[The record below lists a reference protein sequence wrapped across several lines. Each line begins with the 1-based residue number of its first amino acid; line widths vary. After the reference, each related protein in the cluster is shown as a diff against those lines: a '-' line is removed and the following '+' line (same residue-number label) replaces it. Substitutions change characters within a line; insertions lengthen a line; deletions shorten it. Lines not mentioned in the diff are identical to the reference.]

1 MPNLNEPPMSD
12 SQPSAEMMSAKS
24 LTLPTLLMIVF
35 INFVGIGAL
44 IPILPYTVI
53 DQLGYSEIVM
63 TSLLAS
69 FSLAMFIGNPILGR
83 WSDKIGR
90 KPVLMI
96 SLAVN
101 AASHLVFAFSQDIIV
116 LFAARIVAGLAAGNI
131 GVIQAIIAD
140 QSRPEDRA
148 KYMGFMGAF
157 IGAGFVFGPAIGGL
171 LSDIGGGPLHQA
183 PFLLAGLFTLLA
195 LGLCFRLPFMPITE
209 VAKTKDGLSAIG
221 RLVTLMTGPLGL
233 FAFAFFLLNLSF
245 SQVEASF
252 VLVLKDLL
260 SFNAKQTGWL
270 FTYVGVCI
278 IIVQGGLISPVVR
291 KIGEMPTILMGVMLL
306 TFGQFLTA
314 SFASGYLLPDV
325 PLLALFILCTTIIC
339 SGFAFTNPTLSSAS
353 SKIARKDEMGGAL
366 GLVQGFGSLGQVIG
380 LTAAGPLYSLGGG
393 GLSFGVGGL
402 CCVFLLIIAVLITA
416 KAKKVS

>member
-1 MPNLNEPPMSD
+1 MTD
-12 SQPSAEMMSAKS
+12 SQNAAEEERGKS
-24 LTLPTLLMIVF
+24 GVMPRLLMPTLLMIIF

-69 FSLAMFIGNPILGR
+69 FSLAMFIGNPLLGR
-83 WSDKIGR
+83 LSDKIGR

-96 SLAVN
+96 SLLVN
-101 AASHLVFAFSQDIIV
+101 ALSHLVFAFSQDIIV
-116 LFAARIVAGLAAGNI
+116 LFGARIVAGLAAGNI

-140 QSRPEDRA
+140 QSRPEERA

-171 LSDIGGGPLHQA
+171 LSGIGGGPLHQA

-195 LGLCFRLPFMPITE
+195 LALCFRLPFMPIVE
-209 VAKTKDGLSAIG
+209 AAKHEDGLSAIS
-221 RLVTLMTGPLGL
+221 RLFKLMAGPLGL
-233 FAFAFFLLNLSF
+233 FALAFFLLNLSF

-252 VLVLKDLL
+252 VLVLKDSL
-260 SFNAKQTGWL
+260 SFTAKQTGWL

-291 KIGEMPTILMGVMLL
+291 KLGEMPTILMGIMLL
-306 TFGQFLTA
+306 ATGQFLTA
-314 SFASGYLLPDV
+314 TFASGYVVPAV
-325 PLLALFILCTTIIC
+325 PLLALFILCTTIVC
-339 SGFAFTNPTLSSAS
+339 AGFAFTNPTLSSAS

-393 GLSFGVGGL
+393 GLSFGVGGFM
-402 CCVFLLIIAVLITA
+402 CVILLIVAVLITA
-416 KAKKVS
+416 KSK

>member
-1 MPNLNEPPMSD
+1 MTNR
-12 SQPSAEMMSAKS
+12 QATAKKEGGAS
-24 LTLPTLLMIVF
+24 LLMPTLLMVVF

-101 AASHLVFAFSQDIIV
+101 AISHLVFAFSQDIIV

-140 QSRPEDRA
+140 QSRPEERA
-148 KYMGFMGAF
+148 KYMGFMGGF

-171 LSDIGGGPLHQA
+171 LSGVGGGPLHQA
-183 PFLLAGLFTLLA
+183 PFLVAGLFTFLA
-195 LGLCFRLPFMPITE
+195 LALCFKLPAMPIIISP
-209 VAKTKDGLSAIG
+209 KNDDGLSAAA
-221 RLVTLMTGPLGL
+221 RLLKLVTGPLGL

-252 VLVLKDLL
+252 VLVLKDAL
-260 SFNAKQTGWL
+260 SFDAKQTGWL

-291 KIGEMPTILMGVMLL
+291 KIGEMPTILMGIMLL
-306 TFGQFLTA
+306 TTGQFLTA
-314 SFASGYLLPDV
+314 SFASGYVVPEL
-325 PLLALFILCTTIIC
+325 PLLSLFILCTTIVC
-339 SGFAFTNPTLSSAS
+339 AGFAFTNPTLSSAS
-353 SKIARKDEMGGAL
+353 SKIARSDEMGGAL

-380 LTAAGPLYSLGGG
+380 LTAAGPLYSVGGG
-393 GLSFGVGGL
+393 GLSFGVGGIL
-402 CCVFLLIIAVLITA
+402 CIVLLLVAIMITA
-416 KAKKVS
+416 KAKQTEPS

>member
-1 MPNLNEPPMSD
+1 MTDRQIAAEKERDKNRAMS
-12 SQPSAEMMSAKS
+12 PLLM
-24 LTLPTLLMIVF
+24 PTLLMIIF

-69 FSLAMFIGNPILGR
+69 FSLAMFVGNPLLGR
-83 WSDKIGR
+83 LSDKIGR

-96 SLAVN
+96 SLLVN
-101 AASHLVFAFSQDIIV
+101 ALSHLVFAFSQDIIV
-116 LFAARIVAGLAAGNI
+116 LFGARIVAGLAAGNI
-131 GVIQAIIAD
+131 GVIQAINAD
-140 QSRPEDRA
+140 QSRPEERA

-171 LSDIGGGPLHQA
+171 LSGIGGGPLHQA

-195 LGLCFRLPFMPITE
+195 LALCFRLPFMPIIE
-209 VAKTKDGLSAIG
+209 AAKNEDGLSASS
-221 RLVTLMTGPLGL
+221 RLIKLMTGPLGL
-233 FAFAFFLLNLSF
+233 FALAFFLLNLSF

-252 VLVLKDLL
+252 VLVLKDSL
-260 SFNAKQTGWL
+260 SFTAKQTGWL

-291 KIGEMPTILMGVMLL
+291 KLGEMPTILMGVMLL
-306 TFGQFLTA
+306 TTGQFLTA
-314 SFASGYLLPDV
+314 TFAAGYIVPDV
-325 PLLALFILCTTIIC
+325 PLLALFILCTTIVC
-339 SGFAFTNPTLSSAS
+339 AGFAFTNPTLSSAS
-353 SKIARKDEMGGAL
+353 SKIARSDEMGGAL

-393 GLSFGVGGL
+393 GLSFGIGGVM
-402 CCVFLLIIAVLITA
+402 CVILLMVAVLITA
-416 KAKKVS
+416 KAK

>member
-1 MPNLNEPPMSD
+1 MTDRQIATEKEREKSKEMPRLLM
-12 SQPSAEMMSAKS
+12 
-24 LTLPTLLMIVF
+24 PTLLMIIF

-83 WSDKIGR
+83 LSDKIGR

-96 SLAVN
+96 SLLVN
-101 AASHLVFAFSQDIIV
+101 ALSHLVFAFSQDIIV
-116 LFAARIVAGLAAGNI
+116 LFGARIVAGLAAGNI

-140 QSRPEDRA
+140 QSRPEERA

-171 LSDIGGGPLHQA
+171 LSGIGGGPLHQA

-195 LGLCFRLPFMPITE
+195 LALCFRLPFMPIIKA
-209 VAKTKDGLSAIG
+209 AKNEDGLSASS
-221 RLVTLMTGPLGL
+221 RLIKLMTGPLGL
-233 FAFAFFLLNLSF
+233 FALAFFLLNLSF

-252 VLVLKDLL
+252 VLVLKDSL
-260 SFNAKQTGWL
+260 SFSAKQTGWL

-291 KIGEMPTILMGVMLL
+291 KLGEMPTILMGIMLL
-306 TFGQFLTA
+306 TTGQFLTA
-314 SFASGYLLPDV
+314 TFASGYVVPAV
-325 PLLALFILCTTIIC
+325 PLLALFILCTTIVC
-339 SGFAFTNPTLSSAS
+339 AGFAFTNPTLSSAS
-353 SKIARKDEMGGAL
+353 SKIARSDEMGGAL

-380 LTAAGPLYSLGGG
+380 LSAAGPLYSLGGG

-402 CCVFLLIIAVLITA
+402 MCVILLMVAVLITA
-416 KAKKVS
+416 KAK

>member
-1 MPNLNEPPMSD
+1 MSD

-171 LSDIGGGPLHQA
+171 LSGIGGGPLHQA

-306 TFGQFLTA
+306 TSGQFLTA
-314 SFASGYLLPDV
+314 SFASGYILPDV
-325 PLLALFILCTTIIC
+325 PLLALFILCTTVIC
-339 SGFAFTNPTLSSAS
+339 CGFAFTNPTLSSAS

-393 GLSFGVGGL
+393 GLSFGMGGL
-402 CCVFLLIIAVLITA
+402 CCVFLLIIAVLITT